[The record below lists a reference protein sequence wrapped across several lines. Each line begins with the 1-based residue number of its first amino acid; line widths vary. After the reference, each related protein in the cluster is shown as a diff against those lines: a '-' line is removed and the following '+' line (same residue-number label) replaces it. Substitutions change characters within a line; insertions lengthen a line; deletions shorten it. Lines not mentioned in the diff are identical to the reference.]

1 MLIYGKT
8 PKDWKQEI
16 VSKTLYYRREIAIAV
31 FAFVLGALVF

>member
-16 VSKTLYYRREIAIAV
+16 GSKTLYYRREIAIAV
-31 FAFVLGALVF
+31 FTFVLGALVF